1 MKIKLA
7 IGTITALFAAA
18 AAWATD
24 FVWTG
29 NTQYAEDW
37 FDNDNWTVD
46 GAVPAEGVYPGANDT
61 ATFNK
66 DASLNVNGD
75 ITVGT
80 LVLNANLTHRRDKWL
95 TIGGVEGTGKL
106 ILKNR
111 GRLRNI
117 NGTEANFTCDI
128 VITNSDDTACNHSA
142 MQWIQANG
150 AAFTISGKLLG
161 DGNVFLTMDGY
172 NSVKLAGD
180 NSGFTG
186 TIHLDSNGSNRVKIT
201 AETGS
206 PANGRYIIHG
216 NTSDNGGLVEGSA
229 GGTFKFGSIY
239 TEARTTGNYPFR
251 FKNLTSTA
259 ILEIGSLNRED
270 DRISIRMG
278 EGNTSTGQAKI
289 RKVGTGTL
297 ELWHT
302 GHIRGTEIA
311 DGTLL
316 VTSTDALNGR
326 TDGSTSLNGTC
337 QITFTGG
344 TLKYGTDEWTDPAN
358 PAPVT
363 TDWSAQISGSTKF
376 ISVDTDGNDIIWG
389 SMNIYPNNPDAIGF
403 EKKGEGTLALTGFDS
418 STTFPFFTDAS
429 KTNRINGGTLEIIN
443 ERNGA
448 TRDFKAKMLG
458 TGTLRLV
465 DSASDN
471 SGYRLRGN
479 GAFSEFDGTLEWA
492 KTKNLSDKAY
502 GFMLNNG
509 NLDLSRARFSVT
521 GRPDELHQIMNG
533 ETSSGDTVTVGAFD
547 HYSPNAGLTMKG
559 NWKLNILG
567 TKGDSYLNGTFL
579 NKSVTITKTGAGKLT
594 MGPGF
599 SAPEGSTITVNE
611 GAFAMDAGMTVAD
624 LPSYLTIANGVKLTG
639 EGVFGN
645 VNLSVNDVVAP
656 ALTTETAKTT
666 EFTLLTATSITGTS
680 ATMTELLAPLNADD
694 TKGKWKLVKKSNGDG
709 TVTLKC
715 VYSKNA
721 FVVIL
726 R

>member
-1 MKIKLA
+1 MKRFATCTVASILA
-7 IGTITALFAAA
+7 TAT
-18 AAWATD
+18 WATD

-37 FDNDNWTVD
+37 FDPGNWEVNGSPTD
-46 GAVPAEGVYPGANDT
+46 TYPQAGDT

-66 DASLNVNGD
+66 DATLNVNGE

-80 LVLNANLTHRRDKWL
+80 LILNANLTHRRDKWL
-95 TIGGVEGTGKL
+95 TIGGVSGTGKL
-106 ILKNR
+106 ILANR
-111 GRLRNI
+111 GRLRN
-117 NGTEANFTCDI
+117 NGAEVDFTCDI

-161 DGNVFLTMDGY
+161 DGNVFLTMGGY

-186 TIHLDSNGSNRVKIT
+186 TIHLDSNVANRVKIA

-216 NTSDNGGLVEGSA
+216 NTSDNGGLMEGSA

-326 TDGSTSLNGTC
+326 TDGTTSLNGTC

-344 TLKYGTDEWTDPAN
+344 TLKYGTDEWTDPSN
-358 PAPVT
+358 PADIT
-363 TDWSAQISGSTKF
+363 TDWSSQVTESTGA
-376 ISVDTDGNDIIWG
+376 IAVDTNGKDITWAYDGLQ
-389 SMNIYPNNPDAIGF
+389 SKNPDAKGF
-403 EKKGEGTLALTGFDS
+403 TKKGDGTLTLSGSWHDNSRKFFSQGIYTNRIEGGTLA
-418 STTFPFFTDAS
+418 
-429 KTNRINGGTLEIIN
+429 I
-443 ERNGA
+443 RNCKYTA
-448 TRDFKAKMLG
+448 AEDFKAKVLG
-458 TGTLRLV
+458 NGTLKICSSEV
-465 DSASDN
+465 DG
-471 SGYRLRGN
+471 GYRLRGN
-479 GAFSEFDGTLEWA
+479 GAFSEFEGTLEWA
-492 KTKNLSDKAY
+492 NEMSEANKAV
-502 GFMLNNG
+502 GFMCNNA
-509 NLDLSRARFSVT
+509 NIDMANVRFRVT
-521 GRPDELHQIMNG
+521 GNPAEPTMIMKG
-533 ETSSGDTVTVGAFD
+533 ETGSSTRTVTVGAFD
-547 HYSPNAGLTMKG
+547 HLYPNAQLHMGG
-559 NWKLNILG
+559 SWNLNING
-567 TKGDSYLNGTFL
+567 TAGDSNLNGTFI
-579 NKSVTITKTGAGKLT
+579 NNPVTITKSGAGKLT
-594 MGPGF
+594 IGPGF
-599 SAPEGSTITVNE
+599 SAPNGSQVNVNE
-611 GAFAMDAGMTVAD
+611 GVFALNAGVTYAQY
-624 LPSYLTIANGVKLTG
+624 SSILTIASGVALAG
-639 EGVFGN
+639 EGVFGA
-645 VNLSVNDVVAP
+645 VNLSVNDVVVPDA
-656 ALTTETAKTT
+656 ATFTDKTATYPI
-666 EFTLLTATSITGTS
+666 LTATSFSGTS
-680 ATMTELLAPLNADD
+680 ANVTTLLNTLNANE
-694 TKGKWKLVKKSNGDG
+694 KSGSWRVRAVPTGNGAY
-709 TVTLKC
+709 TLTIAYFK
-715 VYSKNA
+715 SGFMIIFK
-721 FVVIL
+721 
-726 R
+726 